1 MKKSKLFL
9 LFLGMMLCLTACG
22 STREEAAGGSASKD
36 TVKASDET
44 MAGKGTAEEGKDQK
58 RSDEVEEEPLGGALA
73 SDFKKRMKGKKEM
86 DPGKLARQLL
96 NHPAMKFQGSVTE
109 ITKGPLTG
117 FSGEIDGFTKGAVFA
132 PDESS
137 VPFIGYVFLT
147 EDNAHAEELKRELGK
162 KANPG
167 WNMRAKTSRKVIKTV
182 GKMVLFVMYP

>member
-22 STREEAAGGSASKD
+22 STMEEAADGTVSKG
-36 TVKASDET
+36 TAKVSDET
-44 MAGKGTAEEGKDQK
+44 MAVEGTAEEGKNQK
-58 RSDEVEEEPLGGALA
+58 LSDEVEEEPLLGALV
-73 SDFKKRMKGKKEM
+73 SEFKKRMKGKKEM

-96 NHPAMKFQGSVTE
+96 NHPAIKFRGSVTE
-109 ITKGPLTG
+109 IMEGPLTG
-117 FSGEIDGFTKGAVFA
+117 FSGEIDGFAQGVMFA

-162 KANPG
+162 KADPE
-167 WNMRAKTSRKVIKTV
+167 WNVRAETSRKVIKTV
-182 GKMVLFVMYP
+182 GGMVLFVMYP